1 MRAEAQIVDQAEAA
15 LADETGPAGN
25 SGEPGRQRGFPGPR
39 HDQRLTVLFRPQPLG
54 ECAMVAQGEA
64 LAGQVSND
72 ALAHA
77 WHVVEQRCDHRGRQD
92 IDRGAWKSLFQQ
104 LNDGMAA
111 NEVANP
117 HVRDDENW

>member
-1 MRAEAQIVDQAEAA
+1 
-15 LADETGPAGN
+15 
-25 SGEPGRQRGFPGPR
+25 
-39 HDQRLTVLFRPQPLG
+39 
-54 ECAMVAQGEA
+54 MVAQGEA
-64 LAGQVSND
+64 LAGQVGDD

-77 WHVVEQRCDHRGRQD
+77 RHVIEQRCDHRGRQD
-92 IDRGAWKSLFQQ
+92 VDRGVWKSLFQQ